1 VLVIFSRA
9 IIGISL
15 ALALSFPA
23 WASDLPDQVLTPG
36 AIDPNITQQNIQSTV
51 CVKGYTKT
59 VRPPAYYTNK
69 LKKRQMREY
78 GCTDMNPTYYE
89 DDHLIT
95 LSIGGVP
102 DDPHNLWPESRN
114 SEWNVD
120 KKDRFE
126 FVIYRMV
133 CDPKITL
140 CGSTA
145 HDVDKLALGIQ
156 ELCAWKSLSSYTW
169 VSSCRLK

>member
-1 VLVIFSRA
+1 MRPIMKSSS
-9 IIGISL
+9 IIAL
-15 ALALSFPA
+15 ALAVAIPQA
-23 WASDLPDQVLTPG
+23 WASDLPNPTLTPG
-36 AIDPNITQQNIQSTV
+36 VINPEISQENIQSTV

-59 VRPPAYYTNK
+59 VRPPAYYSNK

-78 GCTDMNPTYYE
+78 ACTDKNPTHYE

-95 LSIGGVP
+95 LSIGGAP

-114 SEWNVD
+114 SEWNAD
-120 KKDRFE
+120 KKDQLE

-133 CDPKITL
+133 CAQEIHA

-145 HDVDKLALGIQ
+145 HDVDKLALGVH
-156 ELCAWKSLSSYTW
+156 EVCSWKSLSSW
-169 VSSCRLK
+169 SWLWSCSLK

>member
-1 VLVIFSRA
+1 
-9 IIGISL
+9 
-15 ALALSFPA
+15 
-23 WASDLPDQVLTPG
+23 
-36 AIDPNITQQNIQSTV
+36 
-51 CVKGYTKT
+51 

-95 LSIGGVP
+95 LSIGGAP

-114 SEWNVD
+114 SEWNAD
-120 KKDRFE
+120 KKDQLE

-133 CDPKITL
+133 CAQEIHA

-145 HDVDKLALGIQ
+145 HDVDKLALGVH
-156 ELCAWKSLSSYTW
+156 EVCSWKSLSSW
-169 VSSCRLK
+169 SWLWSCSLK

>member
-1 VLVIFSRA
+1 MLARVNLLLASF
-9 IIGISL
+9 

-23 WASDLPDQVLTPG
+23 WASDLTDPVLTPD
-36 AIDPNITQQNIQSTV
+36 AINLNVTQENIQSTV

-59 VRPPAYYTNK
+59 VRPPVYYTNK

-78 GCTDMNPTYYE
+78 GCTDMNPTHYE

-114 SEWNVD
+114 SEWNAD
-120 KKDRFE
+120 KKDQLE

-133 CDPKITL
+133 CAQEIHA

-145 HDVDKLALGIQ
+145 RDGDKLDGGVQ
-156 ELCAWKSLSSYTW
+156 EICAWKRLSSW
-169 VSSCRLK
+169 SLLWSCSLK

>member
-1 VLVIFSRA
+1 MLARVNLLLA
-9 IIGISL
+9 SL
-15 ALALSFPA
+15 ALALSFSA
-23 WASDLPDQVLTPG
+23 WGSGLPDPVLTPG
-36 AIDPNITQQNIQSTV
+36 AINLNVTQENIQSTV
-51 CVKGYTKT
+51 CVTGYTKT

-95 LSIGGVP
+95 LSIGGAP

-114 SEWNVD
+114 SEWNAD
-120 KKDRFE
+120 KKDQLE

-133 CDPKITL
+133 CVQKTTI

-145 HDVDKLALGIQ
+145 HDVDKLALGVQ
-156 ELCAWKSLSSYTW
+156 EVCSWKSLSSW
-169 VSSCRLK
+169 IWIWSCRLK